1 MKKTNYRPEELE
13 AFYSKDAAPEW
24 ERLVRTPEQE
34 VKLHVHNHYLQ
45 AHLARDM
52 DVLETG
58 AGPGRFVGWSVS
70 LRGKDIG
77 RATDGNF

>member
-1 MKKTNYRPEELE
+1 MIKKKYRPEEIE

-52 DVLETG
+52 DVLEIG
-58 AGPGRFVGWSVS
+58 AGPGRFAG
-70 LRGKDIG
+70 
-77 RATDGNF
+77 